1 MQESPVSLSLN
12 TPTEE
17 LNLHPVMQLLAHS
30 AEDFMVDHWKDS
42 STGTYYCKVVY
53 QSSVYRLNIDSTRFF
68 NHWNDLDEFFINE
81 IMYIYNRLTAN

>member
-17 LNLHPVMQLLAHS
+17 LNLHPVMQFLAHS
-30 AEDFMVDHWKDS
+30 AEDFTVEHWKDHE
-42 STGTYYCKVVY
+42 TAIHYCKVFFEANNFK
-53 QSSVYRLNIDSTRFF
+53 LNVDTTRFF
-68 NHWNDLDEFFINE
+68 NHWQDMDEFFINQ